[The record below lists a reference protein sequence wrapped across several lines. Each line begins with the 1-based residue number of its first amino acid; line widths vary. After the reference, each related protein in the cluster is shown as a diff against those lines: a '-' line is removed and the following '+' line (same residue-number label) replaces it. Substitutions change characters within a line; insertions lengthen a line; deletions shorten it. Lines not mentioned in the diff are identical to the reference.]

1 VRVLNFEWQGYDRR
15 GARMKE
21 LSLVQ
26 EYYSDL
32 FPKRDKKVQ
41 ASRSGFCHKRR
52 DNGNIKLLGL
62 SVITAVAIKPPDTIC
77 EQPQRRAQRCPSFER
92 NVQNK
97 LILAQP
103 VRRLTR
109 IRFCSAAFFLAGELQ
124 SLSRNL
130 LKAVQIDLAFR
141 RRPLGAVMGSL
152 VVCPWARPL

>member
-1 VRVLNFEWQGYDRR
+1 MTGGGPNERTVTR
-15 GARMKE
+15 ARI
-21 LSLVQ
+21 LQRLIT
-26 EYYSDL
+26 
-32 FPKRDKKVQ
+32 PKRDKKVQ

-52 DNGNIKLLGL
+52 DKGNIKLLGL

-77 EQPQRRAQRCPSFER
+77 GQPQRRAQRCPSFER

-103 VRRLTR
+103 VLRLTR
-109 IRFCSAAFFLAGELQ
+109 IRFCSAAFFWRAELQ

-130 LKAVQIDLAFR
+130 LKAVQIDLVFR

-152 VVCPWARPL
+152 VVCTWARPL